1 MASVEVAMLS
11 PRVGPQCRGRCAP
24 GWRPHAHFGQARAS
38 RHTGPRP
45 AGYRPG
51 AQRPCRRRRS
61 WQRTPDVENGDRH
74 GEKLHFLDLTMRDR
88 QPRCQA
94 TLLEVALLSCMRRLD
109 HRMPTGRMRHSCL
122 RAGASA
128 GSMGYGAPAHTG
140 WSRPAHT
147 GAALPPAPGTGLP
160 PDNARWLPGSQPRPS
175 LASSCCSTV
184 GETNW
189 RTSSPPRVA
198 ISRTRVLLMNMYCA
212 LGVRKMVSTSGIRWR
227 FMPASWNS

>member
-128 GSMGYGAPAHTG
+128 GSMGYGAPAHTVRSG
-140 WSRPAHT
+140 HLTLEQRCHQRPAPVCHRAT
-147 GAALPPAPGTGLP
+147 SRAP
-160 PDNARWLPGSQPRPS
+160 PGSQPRPS